1 MGDLDGAKILILWIE
16 KLHLQGVPKFVDRR
30 EAVDLKCRS
39 HVNAESLRDVHVL
52 MLLLCMRVL
61 WRREVAEVKDFF

>member
-1 MGDLDGAKILILWIE
+1 ML
-16 KLHLQGVPKFVDRR
+16 VDRR
-30 EAVDLKCRS
+30 EAVDLECAGH